1 MTTGPHSLEGRVAIV
16 TGAGK
21 GLGRAYALG
30 MASLGARVVVNN
42 RANHD
47 PQGRPSADAVVAE
60 ILTAGGEAIANHDA
74 VEKPDAGENLVSAA
88 LSHFGR
94 LDIVLSNA
102 GIDHTRSFHKQSP
115 EDFDEVMQ
123 INFHAVARLLHAAW
137 PHLRTAGYGRVLV
150 STSTAG
156 LWGNHGQAAYSA
168 SKAALLGLMK
178 ALAIEGAPRGI
189 GVNALAPYAVT
200 RLTAPWFPEQSAAR
214 FSPESVARLATW
226 LVSDQCTLSG
236 ATLIAGADHVRL
248 ARSLET
254 ASLPL
259 ADSIPALVDE
269 LLNVP
274 CGTTQTSA
282 NAEFEDFVQCL
293 S

>member
-1 MTTGPHSLEGRVAIV
+1 MTTGTHSLEGRVAIV

-30 MASLGARVVVNN
+30 MASLGARVVINN

-47 PQGRPSADAVVAE
+47 PQDCPSADAVVAE
-60 ILTAGGEAIANHDA
+60 IHAGGGEAVANYDE
-74 VEKPDAGENLVSAA
+74 VEKPDAGESLVSAA

-102 GIDHTRSFHKQSP
+102 GIDRTRSFHKQP
-115 EDFDEVMQ
+115 LEDFDEVVQ

-178 ALAIEGAPRGI
+178 TLAIEGAPRGI
-189 GVNALAPYAVT
+189 RVNAIAPYAVT
-200 RLTAPWFPEQSAAR
+200 QLTAPWFPEQSAAR
-214 FSPESVARLATW
+214 FSPESAARLATW
-226 LVSDQCTLSG
+226 LVSEQCTLSG
-236 ATLIAGADHVRL
+236 ATLITGADHVRL
-248 ARSLET
+248 AQPLET

-259 ADSIPALVDE
+259 AGSFPDLIDE
-269 LLNVP
+269 LVNAP
-274 CGTTQTSA
+274 CETAQDSA
-282 NAEFEDFVQCL
+282 NAEFGDFVRCL